1 MKEKKVT
8 KVQAAKSN
16 LLPVYR
22 KVVKRSK
29 NQNKTNRINRTKYRI
44 ENLKKNLKMLPRAQ
58 RVLLKVIQLKQ

>member
-22 KVVKRSK
+22 KVVKTSK

>member
-29 NQNKTNRINRTKYRI
+29 NKNKTNRTNRTKYRI

>member
-29 NQNKTNRINRTKYRI
+29 NQNKTNLTNRTKYRI

>member
-22 KVVKRSK
+22 KVVKRSE
-29 NQNKTNRINRTKYRI
+29 NQNKTNRTNRTKYRI

>member
-44 ENLKKNLKMLPRAQ
+44 ENHKKNLKMLPRAQ